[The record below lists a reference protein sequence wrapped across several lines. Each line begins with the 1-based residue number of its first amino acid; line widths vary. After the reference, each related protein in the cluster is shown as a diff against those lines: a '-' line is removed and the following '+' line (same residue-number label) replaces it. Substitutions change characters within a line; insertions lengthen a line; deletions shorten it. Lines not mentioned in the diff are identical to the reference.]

1 MRIPEETT
9 PPSRLV
15 NDDKADI
22 IIPAN
27 ATNMAMIESTI
38 TATYYNK
45 RIKPSL
51 WKSRI
56 MQ

>member
-9 PPSRLV
+9 PPRRVV
-15 NDDKADI
+15 NEYKADI

-27 ATNMAMIESTI
+27 ATNMTMIESTI

-45 RIKPSL
+45 KIKLSL
-51 WKSRI
+51 
-56 MQ
+56 